1 MDNKDLKKFIINFI
15 KTKEKESPNK
25 DYIEY
30 SYYELKVKA
39 NLNEEEIDELLR
51 VSRDYF
57 QNKNYNVYFT
67 YAEFEYNGQKRKV
80 ETNDY
85 MVAIKQ

>member
-30 SYYELKVKA
+30 SYYELK
-39 NLNEEEIDELLR
+39 
-51 VSRDYF
+51 
-57 QNKNYNVYFT
+57 
-67 YAEFEYNGQKRKV
+67 
-80 ETNDY
+80 
-85 MVAIKQ
+85 

>member
-15 KTKEKESPNK
+15 KTQEKESPNK

-39 NLNEEEIDELLR
+39 NLTEEEIDELLR

-67 YAEFEYNGQKRKV
+67 NTEFEYNGQKRKV

-85 MVAIKQ
+85 MVAVKI